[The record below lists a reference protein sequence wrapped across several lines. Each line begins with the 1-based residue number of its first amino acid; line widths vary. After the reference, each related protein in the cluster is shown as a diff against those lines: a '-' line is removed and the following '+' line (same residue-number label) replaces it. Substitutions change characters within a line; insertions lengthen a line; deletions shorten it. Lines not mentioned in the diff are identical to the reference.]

1 MRLFVTMVIGN
12 HGHGPTMSLNVSR
25 FKVDTVTC
33 QVILCRKATHLSLR
47 LNFISHWI
55 CTEICFDL
63 VVSSPERMINKS
75 GNTCIS
81 HLILLSLSVLSSK
94 FDLES

>member
-1 MRLFVTMVIGN
+1 MRLFVTMFIGN

-25 FKVDTVTC
+25 FKSRHC
-33 QVILCRKATHLSLR
+33 KLSSNIMQKGHSR

-81 HLILLSLSVLSSK
+81 HLILLSLPVLSSK